1 MILKTRGKN
10 HIMKFDD
17 LNDNNFVMYA
27 MKLYDNPQCLGMEE
41 FKDDLNRLKYVKRL
55 LRKYYNSGILRERLI
70 LNHMIIL
77 SNVFGIEGAVRMLFY
92 KVEKELHPLFKT
104 FLVFLEYLPEKQQGS
119 DYDMIPLDT
128 HVIDTLR
135 KI

>member
-1 MILKTRGKN
+1 
-10 HIMKFDD
+10 
-17 LNDNNFVMYA
+17 
-27 MKLYDNPQCLGMEE
+27 
-41 FKDDLNRLKYVKRL
+41 
-55 LRKYYNSGILRERLI
+55 
-70 LNHMIIL
+70 MIIL

-92 KVEKELHPLFKT
+92 KVEKELHPLLKT
-104 FLVFLEYLPEKQQGS
+104 YLVFLEYLPEKQQGS